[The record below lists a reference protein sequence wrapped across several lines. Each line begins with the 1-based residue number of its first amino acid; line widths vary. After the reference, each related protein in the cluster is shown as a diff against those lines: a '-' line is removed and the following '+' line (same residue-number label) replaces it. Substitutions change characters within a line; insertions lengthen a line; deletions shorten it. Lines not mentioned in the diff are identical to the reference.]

1 MGSFL
6 VISTLIAAGAI
17 LVLIEQVVACTLG
30 WRPCRHHA
38 TLSEPV
44 APRAWVRGA
53 RRP

>member
-6 VISTLIAAGAI
+6 GILALIAAGAI

-38 TLSEPV
+38 CFAEDCPV
-44 APRAWVRGA
+44 ARS
-53 RRP
+53 RR